1 MNDNDVFNNN
11 TADSKTCILYGDE
24 IQIPLQIVGV
34 FEREQSDSGVAVG
47 VERCN

>member
-24 IQIPLQIVGV
+24 IQIPLYITSQIVGV
-34 FEREQSDSGVAVG
+34 LESRVILVLQ
-47 VERCN
+47 